1 MLLFLKYLG
10 DHWEYTFPV
19 AAKQGDVINYW
30 VWGEK
35 QSQGE
40 TLTGQTITLGRKYFT
55 NIR

>member
-40 TLTGQTITLGRKYFT
+40 TLTGQSITLGRKYFT